1 MFDFSVHGN
10 WGSWTDVSGCSHSCG
25 GGTKYSIRMCNH
37 PSPSF
42 GGSWCLG
49 NATEFQSCNAKACPG
64 ILHVIPYYFKIL
76 FRSKLYNRLCAV
88 VYLILEQ
95 ISNEI
100 LTKSVICNYTGPNL

>member
-1 MFDFSVHGN
+1 
-10 WGSWTDVSGCSHSCG
+10 
-25 GGTKYSIRMCNH
+25 MCNY

-49 NATEFQSCNAKACPG
+49 NATEFQNCNAKACPG
-64 ILHVIPYYFKIL
+64 ILPVIPYYFKIL

-95 ISNEI
+95 ISIEI
-100 LTKSVICNYTGPNL
+100 LTKIVICNYIDKLSTCNVYRLSHESDKIYKCSAIMVT